1 MNQNT
6 ASVTEPAPTND
17 QEVRLRVGGRIF
29 TTLKATLLESEFLTI
44 MLSERWNNG
53 NQGEAL
59 FIDADPDLFEHILNY
74 LRRGVFPLFYDAQK
88 GFDYARYTA
97 LLGEARYFGISR
109 LERWISQ
116 KKFLEAVRVV
126 HIAEEYDE
134 PPSRASYPAGTTI
147 THCTATWSK
156 REVYVCPRD
165 IEVHRGHPEKCG
177 RRCHQARGDA
187 AEEYE
192 TEGHV
197 RVFLMRQEVVFNP
210 DVCVSR
216 GIGAYGYIYS

>member
-1 MNQNT
+1 MDENT
-6 ASVTEPAPTND
+6 SYATEPATTNSD
-17 QEVRLRVGGRIF
+17 EIRLRVGGRIF
-29 TTLKATLLESEFLTI
+29 TTLKATLLESRFFEIL
-44 MLSERWNNG
+44 LGDRWDKG
-53 NQGEAL
+53 TQDEAL

-116 KKFLEAVRVV
+116 KKFLEAMRVV

-147 THCTATWSK
+147 THCTASWSK

-177 RRCHQARGDA
+177 RRCHQERGDA
-187 AEEYE
+187 PEKYE
-192 TEGHV
+192 TEDYV
-197 RVFLMRQEVVFNP
+197 RVFLVRQEVVFYP
-210 DVCVSR
+210 EACMSR
-216 GIGAYGYIYS
+216 SIGAFNYSF